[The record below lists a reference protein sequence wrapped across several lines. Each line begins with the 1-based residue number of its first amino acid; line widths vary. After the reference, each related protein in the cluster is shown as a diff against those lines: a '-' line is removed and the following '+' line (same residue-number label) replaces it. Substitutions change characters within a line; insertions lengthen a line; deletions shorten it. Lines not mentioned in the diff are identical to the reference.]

1 MAGQSNDFGI
11 DCFDEGRVDFC
22 SICIIRWV
30 CVKILFIER
39 NDIRNFTTL

>member
-22 SICIIRWV
+22 SICIIRWDG
-30 CVKILFIER
+30 VKILSIER
-39 NDIRNFTTL
+39 NNNRNFTIL